1 MSSTSIRRY
10 NRMLKKQEKLKIKNI
25 MNGEMDLVIPTPDD
39 VQKYIDNKVVELKL
53 KENALQLQKK

>member
-1 MSSTSIRRY
+1 
-10 NRMLKKQEKLKIKNI
+10 MLKKQEKLKIKNI